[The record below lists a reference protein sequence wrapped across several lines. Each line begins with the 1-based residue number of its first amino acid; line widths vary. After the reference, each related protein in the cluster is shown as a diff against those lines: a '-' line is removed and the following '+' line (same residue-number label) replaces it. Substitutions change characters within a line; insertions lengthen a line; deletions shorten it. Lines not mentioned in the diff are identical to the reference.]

1 MQVVQ
6 LEKVLAAAPSGL
18 AVADGNVRIEPFGR
32 HSNPGLWTRL
42 HQAAFDL
49 PRPWSHARFHAEFN
63 RDGWHWRLVR
73 QCEVPTQW
81 LWLALG
87 ETREQAIGAIGLQV
101 DDRDATLGHV
111 RWLMVDPDARRRG
124 IARQLLAVAEMTA
137 QQHRI
142 ERLQA
147 ETSTAW
153 NEAIQFY
160 QAHGFT

>member
-6 LEKVLAAAPSGL
+6 LEKVLAASSPDPAAGE
-18 AVADGNVRIEPFGR
+18 GTVRIMPFTR
-32 HSNPGLWTRL
+32 SLSPSLWTRL

-49 PRPWSHARFHAEFN
+49 PRPWSDDRFRAEFN
-63 RDGWHWRLVR
+63 LLGDREG
-73 QCEVPTQW
+73 W

-87 ETREQAIGAIGLQV
+87 ETSEQAIGAIGLQV
-101 DDRDATLGHV
+101 DQRDGTLGHV
-111 RWLMVDPDARRRG
+111 RWLMVDARARRRG

-137 QQHRI
+137 QQHGI

-153 NEAIQFY
+153 SEAIQFY
-160 QAHGFT
+160 QTHGFT